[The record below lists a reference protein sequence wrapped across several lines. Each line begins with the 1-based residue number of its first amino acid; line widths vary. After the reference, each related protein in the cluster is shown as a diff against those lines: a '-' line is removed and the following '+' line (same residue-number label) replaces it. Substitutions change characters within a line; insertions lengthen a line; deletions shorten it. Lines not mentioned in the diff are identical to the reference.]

1 MLPTTQQITGWSD
14 EKLLGVIQSGESINW
29 DIRLSE
35 EQSEIDNYVEFLY
48 SEKEKRKYVKI

>member
-29 DIRLSE
+29 DICLSE

-48 SEKEKRKYVKI
+48 SEKEKRKI